1 MINTG
6 GGTVI
11 FGAENRNQNPSM
23 KPEYSITQSAIN
35 GDCRVVESEVH
46 GSCGLYAVRI
56 STSRF
61 DKEA

>member
-1 MINTG
+1 M
-6 GGTVI
+6 I